1 MSLRKPDTNELNQT
15 LAKIDQLYIDL
26 VSNFSRSDPLVAA
39 TASKNKVEFDVCKG
53 DWLAKH
59 SKATTSVN
67 LFRESST
74 APAYA
79 KSSSNRSRSSVSSK
93 SSKSSRSSKTSN
105 SLRSSKSIALSVK
118 RINAQLELEAAKLQ
132 ADHLKDR
139 IEEQS
144 KLTALKNS
152 MRQSESRRKI
162 ELAKQRCNTLSK
174 IEEDFSTSLGIFSPK
189 VSKGVNTSHS
199 CLSLSDSAV
208 EVSIGQSSSHLFSTA
223 IDTFST
229 SQNSVW
235 SYPKTSTVSSTGRY
249 GASQRPELVSG
260 LPLSSTSSLKVNMGR
275 FNSYQQPG
283 KVERPIEATPNPN
296 VDSISRVCTHST
308 VSIGQS
314 VLDQQFDSVVSQRSL
329 APSKPPAAVSWQG
342 AGASFFPANRVDSD
356 SARTMI
362 STVHSSNF
370 HSNHSGFLS
379 STFNAPAYGNSQAIY
394 THAGSSLQAPAT
406 NPSSN
411 AF

>member
-26 VSNFSRSDPLVAA
+26 VSNLSDSRADPSVAA
-39 TASKNKVEFDVCKG
+39 AASKNKVEFDVRKS

-59 SKATTSVN
+59 SKASTIVN
-67 LFRESST
+67 LFGESST

-79 KSSSNRSRSSVSSK
+79 ISPSNRSRSSVGSK

-105 SLRSSKSIALSVK
+105 SSRSSKSTALSVK

-152 MRQSESRRKI
+152 MQQSESRRKI
-162 ELAKQRCNTLSK
+162 ELAKQRCDTLSK
-174 IEEDFSTSLGIFSPK
+174 IEEDFSTSLGLFSPK
-189 VSKGVNTSHS
+189 VSNGEKTSHS
-199 CLSLSDSAV
+199 CSSLSDSAV
-208 EVSIGQSSSHLFSTA
+208 EVSIGQSSGHLFSTA
-223 IDTFST
+223 IDTFAT
-229 SQNSVW
+229 QNSVW

-260 LPLSSTSSLKVNMGR
+260 LPLSSTSSVKVSMGR

-283 KVERPIEATPNPN
+283 KVERPIEATPNLN
-296 VDSISRVCTHST
+296 VNSISRVYTHSR
-308 VSIGQS
+308 SICIGS
-314 VLDQQFDSVVSQRSL
+314 
-329 APSKPPAAVSWQG
+329 AV
-342 AGASFFPANRVDSD
+342 
-356 SARTMI
+356 
-362 STVHSSNF
+362 
-370 HSNHSGFLS
+370 
-379 STFNAPAYGNSQAIY
+379 
-394 THAGSSLQAPAT
+394 
-406 NPSSN
+406 
-411 AF
+411 